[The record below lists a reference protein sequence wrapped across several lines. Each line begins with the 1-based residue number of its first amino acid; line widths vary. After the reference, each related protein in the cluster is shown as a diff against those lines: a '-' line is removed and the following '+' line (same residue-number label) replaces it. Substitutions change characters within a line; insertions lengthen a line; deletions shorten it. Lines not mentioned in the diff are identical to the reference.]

1 MTQPEK
7 KKMVEKLRRQFRH
20 QPANV
25 TEDLMKRAEVLTPD
39 LKMINSEVLQNCT
52 VCKRYEKTPP
62 KPIVACPM
70 ASKFNGTVVMDYFHV
85 KNLFIHFIDLFT

>member
-39 LKMINSEVLQNCT
+39 LKMINSEVVQKCT
-52 VCKRYEKTPP
+52 VYK
-62 KPIVACPM
+62 
-70 ASKFNGTVVMDYFHV
+70 
-85 KNLFIHFIDLFT
+85 